1 MTAMEAIREAD
12 RLRPNSFP
20 AEDKLRWL
28 ARLEARIREEI
39 LQRYEGEIPTTEET
53 DPETPDRQ
61 LTAAAPYDEMY
72 VHWLCAQMALYE
84 QELESFNAANALFE
98 AVFGSFRCAYN
109 REHRPCA
116 RAKRYF

>member
-1 MTAMEAIREAD
+1 
-12 RLRPNSFP
+12 
-20 AEDKLRWL
+20 
-28 ARLEARIREEI
+28 
-39 LQRYEGEIPTTEET
+39 
-53 DPETPDRQ
+53 
-61 LTAAAPYDEMY
+61 MY

-98 AVFGSFRCAYN
+98 AVFGSFRSAYN

>member
-28 ARLEARIREEI
+28 ERLENRIREEI
-39 LQRYEGEIPTTEET
+39 LLRYDRLPPESGETAPA
-53 DPETPDRQ
+53 DRE
-61 LTAAAPYDEMY
+61 LTARSPYDEMY

-84 QELESFNAANALFE
+84 QELESFNAENALFD
-98 AVFGSFRCAYN
+98 ALYGSFRNEYN
-109 REHRPCA
+109 RQRRHLSA
-116 RAKRYF
+116 QKRYF

>member
-1 MTAMEAIREAD
+1 MEAIREAD

-28 ARLEARIREEI
+28 ARLDARIREEI
-39 LQRYEGEIPTTEET
+39 MQRYEGEIPTTEET

-98 AVFGSFRCAYN
+98 AVYGSFRNAQN
-109 REHRPCA
+109 RERPPKTA
-116 RAKRYF
+116 RKRYF